1 MGAGPKIKTG
11 ILLALTVILYIIHV
25 IFASLAATGT
35 PARLFPIPVGN
46 ASDALKVLITPV
58 GATFTIWG
66 IIYFWQFL
74 WIVYAL
80 VSLCRNGPATNL
92 LSGKFYGAFMLSTV
106 FITVWF
112 FTWTRLETVQSLI
125 MIALHQIFIE
135 VALW

>member
-11 ILLALTVILYIIHV
+11 ILLGLTLVLYIIHV
-25 IFASLAATGT
+25 IFASLAASGA
-35 PARLFPIPVGN
+35 PARLFPIPGGN
-46 ASDALKVLITPV
+46 ASDVMRLLITPV
-58 GATFTIWG
+58 RATFTIWG
-66 IIYFWQFL
+66 VIYFWQFL

-92 LSGKFYGAFMLSTV
+92 LSGKFYGAFMLSTI
-106 FITVWF
+106 FMTAWF
-112 FTWTRLETVQSLI
+112 FTFTRKESVQSLI